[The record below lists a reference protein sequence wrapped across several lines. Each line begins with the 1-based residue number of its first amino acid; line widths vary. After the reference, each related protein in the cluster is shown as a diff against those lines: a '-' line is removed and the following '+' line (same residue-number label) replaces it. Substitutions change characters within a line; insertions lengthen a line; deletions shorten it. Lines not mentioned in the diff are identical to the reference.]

1 MNLEPSPA
9 PTATVCY
16 AQSGNHAVNAA
27 AAAAAAAT
35 VLRYFDEKRARTST
49 ARRSVGRSAAWS
61 SDSKAAV
68 ADVYETL

>member
-27 AAAAAAAT
+27 AAAAAT
-35 VLRYFDEKRARTST
+35 VLRYLMKNEPELL
-49 ARRSVGRSAAWS
+49 RRGGRSRSAAWS

>member
-27 AAAAAAAT
+27 AAAAAT
-35 VLRYFDEKRARTST
+35 VLLLRYLMKNEPELL
-49 ARRSVGRSAAWS
+49 RRGGRSAGWS
-61 SDSKAAV
+61 SPV
-68 ADVYETL
+68 G

>member
-27 AAAAAAAT
+27 AAAT
-35 VLRYFDEKRARTST
+35 VLRYLTKNEQELLRRGARLVG
-49 ARRSVGRSAAWS
+49 RSVGWS